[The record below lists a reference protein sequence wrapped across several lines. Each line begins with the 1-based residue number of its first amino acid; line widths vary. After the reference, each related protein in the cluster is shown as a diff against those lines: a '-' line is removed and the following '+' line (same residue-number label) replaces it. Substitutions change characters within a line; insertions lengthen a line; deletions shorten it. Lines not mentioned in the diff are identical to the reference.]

1 MPATLQ
7 KNEQYKVGDLVTFLG
22 YDGDADGELKAGDQL
37 KVTGYDP
44 DQELYNIVR
53 VSDEH
58 EDSLFEVEFE
68 PSTQKASQKPG
79 RRAAKQEVAQEV
91 DEEQDV
97 APVAKKTPKAKAVK
111 EAPVQPEPE
120 PEKVVA
126 KKASK
131 PAKVEVEQVKE
142 EKPKAKKA
150 QKNQEEAEEVELP
163 EFVQTS
169 SVTAALELHD
179 GDELATAAA
188 LAEQKEK
195 TIFTLG
201 GVLARIKRNNAF
213 SSIVNAKNERTYE
226 DGLKGF
232 NNYVKDELGV
242 ESRSAAYYVDLYEMF
257 SRVTSEDKIA
267 KIGWTKLRE
276 LLPLKEIIDENN
288 VDSWLKKAK
297 QVSTKELHDAV
308 TKQLVDAGE
317 KTHGNRQLAEQTT
330 FKYVVHNDQAT
341 TITDAITRAKE
352 IIGDDCS
359 DGAALVHIVSEWL
372 QMADSE

>member
-1 MPATLQ
+1 MPATLE
-7 KNEQYKVGDLVTFLG
+7 KNEQQYKVGDLVQFIK
-22 YDGDADGELKAGDQL
+22 YDGDTEGELQAGDQL

-44 DQELYNIVR
+44 EQELYNVVR
-53 VSDEH
+53 VSDDQ
-58 EDSLFEVEFE
+58 EDSLFDIEFE
-68 PSTQKASQKPG
+68 PATKKAT
-79 RRAAKQEVAQEV
+79 RRAKQEPVEEVA
-91 DEEQDV
+91 EE
-97 APVAKKTPKAKAVK
+97 P
-111 EAPVQPEPE
+111 
-120 PEKVVA
+120 VVA
-126 KKASK
+126 KKATKTAKQK
-131 PAKVEVEQVKE
+131 PATEPVEEPANEVVQK
-142 EKPKAKKA
+142 KAPKAKAKA
-150 QKNQEEAEEVELP
+150 QKDEVKAEKQKPSKKLDKPEATTEEELP
-163 EFVQTS
+163 EFVETS

-179 GDELATAAA
+179 GDELATASA

-201 GVLARIKRNNAF
+201 GVLARIKRNDSF
-213 SSIVNAKNERTYE
+213 SSIVNAKKERSYE

-257 SRVTSEDKIA
+257 SQVTSEDKIA

-276 LLPLKEIIDENN
+276 LLPLKEMIDDKN

-297 QVSTKELHDAV
+297 EVSTKELHDAV

-317 KTHGNRQLAEQTT
+317 KTHGNRQMAEQTT

-341 TITDAITRAKE
+341 TITEAIMKAKD

-372 QMADSE
+372 QLADSE